1 MKIAVVCSHGGHLT
15 EMMYLMGA
23 FEGQDVFFVTYDNPR
38 TRSLS
43 YRHYL
48 FPNFGEKP
56 SELLKNFPLITG
68 ILLKEKPDILIS
80 NGAEIAVPFMFL
92 ARLMGIRT
100 LFIECYTR
108 IDSPTVTGRL
118 VYPFCNDFLV
128 LWPEML
134 KRYGSK
140 ARYIG
145 GLVVP
150 AEGVSFAD
158 LATVGKPIFVM
169 VGMHFSGFDRL
180 IKEID
185 RIALNKDVHFIV
197 QIGHS
202 SYEPEHAEF
211 FRFLDSHKEIENL
224 ILNSGLLV
232 THGGISVIEGLIHGI
247 PTLVVPRLRQYG
259 EAINDHQL
267 WFAKRL
273 ADDGLVTVVTEI
285 GELETA
291 IDKALVGGS
300 RRLKPNP
307 DLRSYL
313 SAFLMDLKNGKP
325 E

>member
-43 YRHYL
+43 FRHYL

-56 SELLKNFPLITG
+56 SELLKSLPLILG

-108 IDSPTVTGRL
+108 IESPTVTGRL
-118 VYPFCNDFLV
+118 VYPFCDDFLV

-145 GLVVP
+145 GLVVQ
-150 AEGVSFAD
+150 AEGVSSVD

-180 IKEID
+180 IKEVD
-185 RIALNKDVHFIV
+185 RIALKKDVHFIA

-211 FRFLDSHKEIENL
+211 FRFLDSDNEIENL
-224 ILNSGLLV
+224 ILNSCLLV
-232 THGGISVIEGLIHGI
+232 THGGISVIEGVIHGI
-247 PTLVVPRLRQYG
+247 PTVVVPRLRQYG
-259 EAINDHQL
+259 EHINDHQL

-273 ADDGLVTVVTEI
+273 ADDGLVIVVTEI
-285 GELETA
+285 EELETA
-291 IDKALVGGS
+291 IYKALAGGS

-313 SAFLMDLKNGKP
+313 SAFLMDLKNEKP
-325 E
+325 G

>member
-1 MKIAVVCSHGGHLT
+1 MKIALVCSHGGHFSELSLLSGFSG
-15 EMMYLMGA
+15 EDAILISYRS
-23 FEGQDVFFVTYDNPR
+23 PR
-38 TRSLS
+38 TEAFPGRK
-43 YRHYL
+43 YL
-48 FPNFGEKP
+48 FENFGQKPWKLLISLPSILLIMLREKP
-56 SELLKNFPLITG
+56 KAVV
-68 ILLKEKPDILIS
+68 S

-100 LFIECYTR
+100 LFIESYTR

-150 AEGVSFAD
+150 AEGVSSVD

-169 VGMHFSGFDRL
+169 VGMHFSGFERL

-185 RIALNKDVHFIV
+185 RIALNKNVHFIA

-211 FRFLDSHKEIENL
+211 FRFLDSANEIEDL
-224 ILNSGLLV
+224 ILNSCLLV

-247 PTLVVPRLRQYG
+247 PTVAVPRLRQYG
-259 EAINDHQL
+259 EAMNDHQL

-273 ADDGLVTVVTEI
+273 ADDDLVTVVTEI

-325 E
+325 G